1 MRRCMLRRM
10 NRASVEWRVP
20 HAQPAFASTA
30 SDIISDVSFTV
41 STVSILVLLRVLT
54 PSALGCNTFQI
65 LAVFP
70 TQQLVEGIHLSAEVL
85 GDFRNVA
92 RLIHSW
98 GDHGIKLQQAPG
110 KLDLM
115 LPMKSAL

>member
-20 HAQPAFASTA
+20 HAQPACASTVG
-30 SDIISDVSFTV
+30 DTISSVSYIV
-41 STVSILVLLRVLT
+41 STVSVLVFLQVLT
-54 PSALGCNTFQI
+54 PSALGCNTLQI

-70 TQQLVEGIHLSAEVL
+70 TQQLVEGILLSAEVL

-92 RLIHSW
+92 RLIHSR
-98 GDHGIKLQQAPG
+98 GDR
-110 KLDLM
+110 
-115 LPMKSAL
+115 